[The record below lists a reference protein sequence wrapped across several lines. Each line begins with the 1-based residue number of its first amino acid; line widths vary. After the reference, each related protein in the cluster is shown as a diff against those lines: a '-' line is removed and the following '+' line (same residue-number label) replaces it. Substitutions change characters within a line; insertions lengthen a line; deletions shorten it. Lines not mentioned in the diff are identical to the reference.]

1 MLKSLSLVC
10 LAAILFSGC
19 FGEKKEEKWTAFVYP
34 DKENT
39 KRNIKSPITFTTLE
53 ECKKESI
60 LQLEQANLSKVG
72 TYKCGLNC
80 EYHEGM
86 KIKICAKMLAAT
98 TNDK

>member
-1 MLKSLSLVC
+1 MFKSLSLIC

-19 FGEKKEEKWTAFVYP
+19 FGKKEEEKWSAFIYP

-39 KRNIKSPITFTTLE
+39 KRNIKSPMTFKTIE

-60 LQLEQANLSKVG
+60 LQLKEANLLTTG

-80 EYHEGM
+80 EYHDGM
-86 KIKICAKMLAAT
+86 KMEICAQMLAPSE
-98 TNDK
+98 K